1 MRRISRML
9 LSKNLNLSDSHYDCY
24 PVEICGEPLL
34 CICLPC
40 FDRLLRLHH
49 SKSTLACQSWTIKV
63 NRLFLLVSKI
73 NHLNDKVLRLR
84 ALDPSD
90 KAWEDV
96 HGGLLHPRHP
106 PRNDHVPGED
116 GDHEDE
122 DLDDSLLQL
131 WHSFCH
137 VMAHDRS
144 KLGFAIS
151 LIIYIVLFLQSIG
164 ERMNKGSSMLIRWTN
179 FNEKTRWK

>member
-9 LSKNLNLSDSHYDCY
+9 LSKNLNLSDLHYDCY
-24 PVEICGEPLL
+24 VVEICGEPLL
-34 CICLPC
+34 CICLPG
-40 FDRLLRLHH
+40 FNRLLRSHH
-49 SKSTLACQSWTIKV
+49 SKSTLACQSWTIQV
-63 NRLFLLVSKI
+63 VSCITSLKI

-90 KAWEDV
+90 KAREDV

-116 GDHEDE
+116 GDHADE

-131 WHSFCH
+131 WYSFSQ
-137 VMAHDRS
+137 DRS

-151 LIIYIVLFLQSIG
+151 LIIYVVLFLQSIG

-179 FNEKTRWK
+179 FNEKIWWK

>member
-1 MRRISRML
+1 M
-9 LSKNLNLSDSHYDCY
+9 
-24 PVEICGEPLL
+24 
-34 CICLPC
+34 
-40 FDRLLRLHH
+40 
-49 SKSTLACQSWTIKV
+49 
-63 NRLFLLVSKI
+63 FLLVSKI

-164 ERMNKGSSMLIRWTN
+164 ERMNKGSSMLIR
-179 FNEKTRWK
+179 

>member
-9 LSKNLNLSDSHYDCY
+9 LSKNLNLSDLHYDCY

-40 FDRLLRLHH
+40 FNRLLRLHH

-122 DLDDSLLQL
+122 DLDDGLLQL
-131 WHSFCH
+131 WHSFSQDC
-137 VMAHDRS
+137 S
-144 KLGFAIS
+144 KLGFA
-151 LIIYIVLFLQSIG
+151 LIIYVVLFLQSIG
-164 ERMNKGSSMLIRWTN
+164 ERMNKGSSMLIRWAN
-179 FNEKTRWK
+179 FNEKTWWK

>member
-1 MRRISRML
+1 ML
-9 LSKNLNLSDSHYDCY
+9 
-24 PVEICGEPLL
+24 
-34 CICLPC
+34 
-40 FDRLLRLHH
+40 
-49 SKSTLACQSWTIKV
+49 
-63 NRLFLLVSKI
+63 
-73 NHLNDKVLRLR
+73 LRLR

-131 WHSFCH
+131 WHSFSQVGVCYFFDH
-137 VMAHDRS
+137 VRS
-144 KLGFAIS
+144 
-151 LIIYIVLFLQSIG
+151 SILT
-164 ERMNKGSSMLIRWTN
+164 EHWREDEQR
-179 FNEKTRWK
+179 EQHAY

>member
-1 MRRISRML
+1 M
-9 LSKNLNLSDSHYDCY
+9 
-24 PVEICGEPLL
+24 
-34 CICLPC
+34 
-40 FDRLLRLHH
+40 
-49 SKSTLACQSWTIKV
+49 
-63 NRLFLLVSKI
+63 
-73 NHLNDKVLRLR
+73 LRLR

-122 DLDDSLLQL
+122 DEDLDDNLLQL
-131 WHSFCH
+131 WHSFSQ
-137 VMAHDRS
+137 DRS

-151 LIIYIVLFLQSIG
+151 LIIYLFLFLQSIG
-164 ERMNKGSSMLIRWTN
+164 ERMNKGSSMLIR
-179 FNEKTRWK
+179 